1 MVHDRTDFLEI
12 LKFGNFQNQ
21 KMHFPQQAG
30 DIAAHPPKE
39 LWLYNVLHSLKKEDQ
54 EISFFF
60 NRSGLTIVLWMKR
73 NDEKLVFNQ
82 LFNPLLIH
90 KRKSNYRPN
99 LLYKTMFNDSGWI
112 ASLSFCSSECTQICY
127 RLQTN
132 LNTIIN
138 KTYSVSFI

>member
-1 MVHDRTDFLEI
+1 MEI
-12 LKFGNFQNQ
+12 FKTKRCISLSKPVISLLILQ
-21 KMHFPQQAG
+21 KSYGCIMYYTVSRR
-30 DIAAHPPKE
+30 KT
-39 LWLYNVLHSLKKEDQ
+39 KKYH
-54 EISFFF
+54 FFF

-112 ASLSFCSSECTQICY
+112 ESLSFCSSECTQICY